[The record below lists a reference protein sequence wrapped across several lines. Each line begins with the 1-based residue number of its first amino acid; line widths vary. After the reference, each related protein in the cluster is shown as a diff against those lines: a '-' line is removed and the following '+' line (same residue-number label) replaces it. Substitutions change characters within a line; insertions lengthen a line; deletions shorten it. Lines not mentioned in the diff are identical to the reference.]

1 MLSSVLEKL
10 WSVDERKDLRD
21 DTACSP
27 RPRKRCSAPRL
38 EAKLSLQ
45 VTRFREVSMSMS
57 LATPNAER
65 QTPNAE
71 RFVVRAYQPFDREA
85 VRDLCCRTGF
95 LGKPID
101 PVFEDRE
108 LFADFL
114 TDYYLT
120 CEPDSAFVV
129 TIDKAVE
136 GYLLGCRFPRRHQ
149 IFSVRQAVSLGAK
162 ALFRLARYKAES
174 RRYIRWIALNAWRE
188 VPDAPRHVGHFHMN
202 FLPELKRIAVFRAV
216 LEHYL
221 RFLADNRVKQIS
233 AQMVTFDERR
243 TLNLFERYGF
253 RVLNRSRISK
263 FKRFTSEPV
272 YLSTIIKDIIE
283 RDGRVLYQV
292 APGAHRAN
300 SGSHTDAH

>member
-1 MLSSVLEKL
+1 MLMSPASPNA
-10 WSVDERKDLRD
+10 ER
-21 DTACSP
+21 
-27 RPRKRCSAPRL
+27 
-38 EAKLSLQ
+38 Q
-45 VTRFREVSMSMS
+45 
-57 LATPNAER
+57 TPNAER

-71 RFVVRAYQPFDREA
+71 RFVVRPYRPADREA
-85 VRDLCCRTGF
+85 IRDLCCRTGF

-129 TIDKAVE
+129 TIDDAVK

-149 IFSVRQAVSLGAK
+149 IFSVRQSFSLGAK
-162 ALFRLARYKAES
+162 ALFRLPRYQAES

-188 VPDAPRHVGHFHMN
+188 VPDAPRDVGHFHVN
-202 FLPELKRIAVFRAV
+202 FLTEAKRIAVFRAV

-221 RFLADNRVKQIS
+221 RFLADHRVQQIS

-243 TLNLFERYGF
+243 TLHLFERYGF

-263 FKRFTSEPV
+263 FQQFTSESV
-272 YLSTIIKDIIE
+272 YLSTIVKDIVE
-283 RDGRVLYQV
+283 KGGRVLYQV
-292 APGAHRAN
+292 APGTNRTDN
-300 SGSHTDAH
+300 SGSRTDAD